1 MLKSITAALTLSTIR
16 EKLNDLNAVTDPTD
30 AQKTEERDLLAS
42 QKTAET
48 EYREALTA
56 EGDERTTQTSDAETR
71 ERLQLVSRAS
81 LGAIFARAVEH
92 RSTEGAESELQAAL
106 ALAPNQ
112 VPIDLLRAPVEERA
126 ITPAP
131 THVGASEQAVLMPI
145 FADGDAAFLN
155 VDQVTVPNGD
165 AVFPVLT
172 NRPTVG
178 GPHADSTEVTE
189 TTGAFSAELV
199 KPERLQC
206 AFTYRRTDAARFSA
220 MGEALRAALNE
231 ALSESLD
238 VQIVSG
244 ADGLLG
250 GTNLDAHGQAAV
262 DTFGTYVSKFGFARV
277 DGRYA
282 PTAKSIKV
290 LMGSAGYAH
299 AGSVYRGDQSQ
310 ESAVDR
316 LMTIT
321 GGVRV
326 SAHVT
331 AVASTKQQT
340 IVRLGARRDAVA
352 GLWQGVTIIP
362 DEITRAKQ
370 GEIVITAVLLAAVKN
385 PPGRGILQSRSQG
398 GVDAAASA
406 GGSGLRCGRQG

>member
-1 MLKSITAALTLSTIR
+1 MT
-16 EKLNDLNAVTDPTD
+16 
-30 AQKTEERDLLAS
+30 AS
-42 QKTAET
+42 QKLAVRLSEVRQRLNEIGGLEGDAYLEEVRAEETKLQT
-48 EYREALTA
+48 EYRDTEQRWRSATIA
-56 EGDERTTQTSDAETR
+56 EGDAAAAAGAQFGTR
-71 ERLQLVSRAS
+71 GSVEDRAYRELVGRADVGDVFAAVMEHRATDGAMRELQQHRGLAMNQIPLDMLRLP
-81 LGAIFARAVEH
+81 AVEH
-92 RSTEGAESELQAAL
+92 RA
-106 ALAPNQ
+106 
-112 VPIDLLRAPVEERA
+112 V
-126 ITPAP
+126 TPAP
-131 THVGASEQAVLMPI
+131 THVGASEQAVLMPVL
-145 FADGDAAFLN
+145 ADGDAAFLS

-199 KPERLQC
+199 KPERLQA
-206 AFTYRRTDAARFSA
+206 AFTYRRVDAARFSA
-220 MGEALRAALNE
+220 MGESLRAALNE
-231 ALSESLD
+231 SLSEALD

-244 ADGLLG
+244 ANGLLG
-250 GTNLDAHGQAAV
+250 GTNLDAHAQASV

-282 PTAKSIKV
+282 PTVKSIKV

-316 LMTIT
+316 LMTIG

-326 SAHVT
+326 SAHVQ
-331 AVASTKQQT
+331 AVTSNKQQT

-362 DEITRAKQ
+362 DEVTRAKQ
-370 GEIVITAVLLAAVKN
+370 GEIVITAVMLAAVK
-385 PPGRGILQSRSQG
+385 ILRSG
-398 GVDAAASA
+398 GFYKAEVKVA
-406 GGSGLRCGRQG
+406 

>member
-1 MLKSITAALTLSTIR
+1 MLKSITAALKLSEIR
-16 EKLNDLNAVTDPTD
+16 EALNALNAVTELSDT
-30 AQKTEERDLLAS
+30 QKTEEGDLLAS
-42 QKTAET
+42 QKKTES
-48 EYREALTA
+48 EYRSAIAEEDDARTA
-56 EGDERTTQTSDAETR
+56 PTPDTEER
-71 ERLQLVSRAS
+71 ERLALVSRAS
-81 LGAIFARAVEH
+81 LGAIFSSAVEH

-106 ALAPNQ
+106 HLAPNQ
-112 VPIDLLRAPVEERA
+112 VPIDLLRAPVEHRA

-131 THVGASEQAVLMPI
+131 THVGASEQPVLMPI

-178 GPHADSTEVTE
+178 GPHSDSTAVDE

-199 KPERLQC
+199 KPSRLQA
-206 AFTYRRTDAARFSA
+206 AFTYRRVDAARFSA
-220 MGEALRAALNE
+220 MGEALRQALNE

-244 ADGLLG
+244 DNGLLG
-250 GTNLDAHGQAAV
+250 GTNLPAHAQAAV
-262 DTFGTYVSKFGFARV
+262 DTYGTYVSKFGFARV

-282 PTAKSIKV
+282 SSAKAVKV

-310 ESAVDR
+310 ESAIDR
-316 LMTIT
+316 LMTI
-321 GGVRV
+321 GGGIKV
-326 SAHVT
+326 SPHVP
-331 AVASTKQQT
+331 ALASTKQKA
-340 IVRLGARRDAVA
+340 IVRLGARRDAIA
-352 GLWQGVTIIP
+352 GIWAGITIIP

-370 GEIVITAVLLAAVKN
+370 GEIVITAVMLAAVKVL
-385 PPGRGILQSRSQG
+385 R
-398 GVDAAASA
+398 VDGFFKAEVKVS
-406 GGSGLRCGRQG
+406 

>member
-1 MLKSITAALTLSTIR
+1 MLKSITAALKLSEIR
-16 EKLNDLNAVTDPTD
+16 EKLNDLNAVADPT
-30 AQKTEERDLLAS
+30 AEQQTEERGLVADL
-42 QKTAET
+42 KTSET
-48 EYREALTA
+48 EYRESLQA
-56 EGDERTTQTSDAETR
+56 EDDARTTPTAPDAETR
-71 ERLQLVSRAS
+71 ERLALVSRAS

-92 RSTEGAESELQAAL
+92 RATEGAESELQAAL
-106 ALAPNQ
+106 DLAPNQ
-112 VPIDLLRAPVEERA
+112 VPIDLLRAPVEHRA

-131 THVGASEQAVLMPI
+131 THVGASEQAVLMPV
-145 FADGDAAFLN
+145 FAEGDAAFLN

-178 GPHADSTEVTE
+178 GPHADSTEVAE
-189 TTGAFSAELV
+189 TTGAFTAELV
-199 KPERLQC
+199 TPERLQA
-206 AFTYRRTDAARFSA
+206 AFTYRRVDTARFSA
-220 MGEALRAALNE
+220 MGEALRQALNE

-250 GTNLDAHGQAAV
+250 GTNLENHAQAAV
-262 DTFGTYVSKFGFARV
+262 DTFGSYVSKFGFARV

-282 PTAKSIKV
+282 STAKAVKV

-310 ESAVDR
+310 ESAIDR
-316 LMTIT
+316 LMTIG

-326 SAHVT
+326 SPHVA
-331 AVASTKQQT
+331 AVASTKQKT

-352 GLWQGVTIIP
+352 GIWQGVTIIP

-370 GEIVITAVLLAAVKN
+370 GEIVITAVMLAAVK
-385 PPGRGILQSRSQG
+385 
-398 GVDAAASA
+398 V
-406 GGSGLRCGRQG
+406 LRADGFYKAEVKVA

>member
-1 MLKSITAALTLSTIR
+1 MLKSLTAALKLSELR
-16 EKLNDLNAVTDPTD
+16 EKLNALNTITEPTE
-30 AQKTEERDLLAS
+30 AQQTEEIALLAS
-42 QKTAET
+42 QKATES
-48 EYREALTA
+48 EYRSAVTA
-56 EGDERTTQTSDAETR
+56 EGDEATHPTDADAETR
-71 ERLQLVSRAS
+71 ERMQLVSRAS

-92 RSTEGAESELQAAL
+92 RATDGAESELQAAL
-106 ALAPNQ
+106 ELAPNQ
-112 VPIDLLRAPVEERA
+112 VPIDLLRAPVEHRA

-145 FADGDAAFLN
+145 FADGDAAFLG
-155 VDQVTVPNGD
+155 VDQVTVPAGD

-178 GPHADSTEVTE
+178 GPHADSTEVAE
-189 TTGAFSAELV
+189 TTGAFTAELV
-199 KPERLQC
+199 KPSRLQA
-206 AFTYRRTDAARFSA
+206 AFTYRRTDVARFSA
-220 MGEALRAALNE
+220 MGEALRQALNE

-238 VQIVSG
+238 VQTVAG

-250 GTNLDAHGQAAV
+250 GTNLDNHAQAAV
-262 DTFGTYVSKFGFARV
+262 DTYATYVGKFGFSRV

-282 PTAKSIKV
+282 SNAKAVKV
-290 LMGSAGYAH
+290 LMGSQTYAH

-310 ESAVDR
+310 ESAIDR
-316 LMTIT
+316 LMGIT

-326 SAHVT
+326 SAHVP

-362 DEITRAKQ
+362 DEVTRAKQ
-370 GEIVITAVLLAAVKN
+370 GEIVITAVLLAAVKVL
-385 PPGRGILQSRSQG
+385 R
-398 GVDAAASA
+398 A
-406 GGSGLRCGRQG
+406 GGFYKAEVKVS

>member
-1 MLKSITAALTLSTIR
+1 MLESIKKALKLSEIR
-16 EKLNDLNAVTDPTD
+16 EKLNALNAVTDPTD
-30 AQKTEERDLLAS
+30 AQKTEERDLIAS
-42 QKTAET
+42 QKASET
-48 EYREALTA
+48 EYRIALQA
-56 EGDERTTQTSDAETR
+56 EDDARTTPTAADAETR

-81 LGAIFARAVEH
+81 VGAIFARAVEH

-106 ALAPNQ
+106 HLAPNQ

-131 THVGASEQAVLMPI
+131 ANVGASEQAVLMPV
-145 FADGDAAFLN
+145 FASGDAAFLG

-199 KPERLQC
+199 KPERLQA
-206 AFTYRRTDAARFSA
+206 AFTYRRVDVARFST
-220 MGEALRAALNE
+220 MGESLRAALND
-231 ALSESLD
+231 ALGESLD
-238 VQIVSG
+238 VQIVAG

-250 GTNLDAHGQAAV
+250 GANLDNHAQAAV
-262 DTFGTYVSKFGFARV
+262 DTFATYVSKFGFARV

-290 LMGSAGYAH
+290 LMGAGGYAH

-310 ESAVDR
+310 ESAIDR
-316 LMTIT
+316 LMSIT

-326 SAHVT
+326 SAHVA
-331 AVASTKQQT
+331 AVASTKQKA

-362 DEITRAKQ
+362 DEVTRAKQ
-370 GEIVITAVLLAAVKN
+370 GEIVITAVMLAAVKVL
-385 PPGRGILQSRSQG
+385 R
-398 GVDAAASA
+398 A
-406 GGSGLRCGRQG
+406 GGFYKAEVKVA

>member
-1 MLKSITAALTLSTIR
+1 MMKSITAALKLSEIR
-16 EKLNDLNAVTDPTD
+16 ESLNDLNAIADPTD

-42 QKTAET
+42 QKTTET
-48 EYREALTA
+48 EYREALQTEDDA
-56 EGDERTTQTSDAETR
+56 RTTPTPDAETR

-92 RSTEGAESELQAAL
+92 RATEGAESELQAAL
-106 ALAPNQ
+106 DLAPNQ

-145 FADGDAAFLN
+145 FADGDAAFLS

-189 TTGAFSAELV
+189 TTGAFDAELV
-199 KPERLQC
+199 KPERLQS
-206 AFTYRRTDAARFSA
+206 AFTYRRVDAARFSA
-220 MGEALRAALNE
+220 MGESLRAALNE
-231 ALSESLD
+231 SLSEALD

-250 GTNLDAHGQAAV
+250 GTNLDAHTQAAV
-262 DTFGTYVSKFGFARV
+262 DTYGTYVSKFGFARV

-316 LMTIT
+316 LMTIG

-326 SAHVT
+326 SAHVP

-340 IVRLGARRDAVA
+340 IVRLDARRDMVA
-352 GLWQGVTIIP
+352 GLWQGVTIIS
-362 DEITRAKQ
+362 DEISRAKQ
-370 GEIVITAVLLAAVKN
+370 GEIVITAAMLVGVK
-385 PPGRGILQSRSQG
+385 ILR
-398 GVDAAASA
+398 A
-406 GGSGLRCGRQG
+406 GGF

>member
-1 MLKSITAALTLSTIR
+1 MLKSITAALKLSELR

-30 AQKTEERDLLAS
+30 AQQTEERDLIAS
-42 QKTAET
+42 QKTTEV
-48 EYREALTA
+48 EYRDALQTEANA
-56 EGDERTTQTSDAETR
+56 DTTPTPDAETR

-106 ALAPNQ
+106 DLAPNQ

-131 THVGASEQAVLMPI
+131 THVGASEQAVLLPV
-145 FADGDAAFLN
+145 FAAGDAAFLS

-165 AVFPVLT
+165 AVLPVLT

-199 KPERLQC
+199 KPERLQS
-206 AFTYRRTDAARFSA
+206 AFTYRRVDVARFSA
-220 MGEALRAALNE
+220 MGESLRAALNE
-231 ALSESLD
+231 SLSEALD
-238 VQIVSG
+238 VQILSG
-244 ADGLLG
+244 ANGLLG
-250 GTNLDAHGQAAV
+250 GTNLDAHTQSAI
-262 DTFGTYVSKFGFARV
+262 DTFATYVSKFGFARV

-290 LMGSAGYAH
+290 LMGSGGYAH

-310 ESAVDR
+310 ESAIDR

-326 SAHVT
+326 SAHVP
-331 AVASTKQQT
+331 AVTSTKQQT
-340 IVRLGARRDAVA
+340 LVRLGAQRDAVA

-362 DEITRAKQ
+362 DEVTRAKQ
-370 GEIVITAVLLAAVKN
+370 GEIVITAVMLAAVK
-385 PPGRGILQSRSQG
+385 ILR
-398 GVDAAASA
+398 A
-406 GGSGLRCGRQG
+406 GGFYKAEVKVS

>member
-1 MLKSITAALTLSTIR
+1 MLKSITAALKLSEIR
-16 EKLNDLNAVTDPTD
+16 ESLNALNAITELSD
-30 AQKTEERDLLAS
+30 AQKIEERDLVAS
-42 QKTAET
+42 QKAT
-48 EYREALTA
+48 EVAYRESVKSEDDA
-56 EGDERTTQTSDAETR
+56 RTTPTAADAETR

-92 RSTEGAESELQAAL
+92 RATEGAESELQAAL
-106 ALAPNQ
+106 DLAPNQ

-155 VDQVTVPNGD
+155 VDQVSVPNGD

-172 NRPTVG
+172 NRPVVG

-189 TTGAFSAELV
+189 TTGAFDAELV
-199 KPERLQC
+199 KPERLQS
-206 AFTYRRTDAARFSA
+206 AFTYRRVDAARFSA
-220 MGEALRAALNE
+220 MGESLRAALNE
-231 ALSESLD
+231 SLSEALD

-250 GTNLDAHGQAAV
+250 GTNLDAHTQAAV
-262 DTFGTYVSKFGFARV
+262 DTYGTYVSKFGFGRV

-310 ESAVDR
+310 ESAIDR

-321 GGVRV
+321 GGIKV
-326 SAHVT
+326 SPHVPPM
-331 AVASTKQQT
+331 VSTKQKT
-340 IVRLGARRDAVA
+340 IVRLGARRDMVA
-352 GLWQGVTIIP
+352 GLWRGVSILV
-362 DEITRAKQ
+362 DEISRAKQ
-370 GEIVITAVLLAAVKN
+370 GEIVVTAVMLVGVKVL
-385 PPGRGILQSRSQG
+385 R
-398 GVDAAASA
+398 A
-406 GGSGLRCGRQG
+406 GGFYKAEVKVS

>member
-1 MLKSITAALTLSTIR
+1 MLKSIEKALKLSEIR
-16 EKLNDLNAVTDPTD
+16 ERLNDLNAVTDPTD
-30 AQKTEERDLLAS
+30 AQQTEERDLLAS
-42 QKTAET
+42 QKTTET
-48 EYREALTA
+48 EYREALQT
-56 EGDERTTQTSDAETR
+56 EGDADTTPTPDAETR

-81 LGAIFARAVEH
+81 FGAIFARAVEH

-106 ALAPNQ
+106 DLAPNQ

-131 THVGASEQAVLMPI
+131 THVGASEQAVLMPV
-145 FADGDAAFLN
+145 FADGDAAFLS

-178 GPHADSTEVTE
+178 GPHADSTEVAE

-199 KPERLQC
+199 KPERLQA
-206 AFTYRRTDAARFSA
+206 AFTYRRVDVARFSA
-220 MGEALRAALNE
+220 MGESLRQALNE
-231 ALSESLD
+231 SLSEALD

-250 GTNLDAHGQAAV
+250 GTNLANHAQAAV

-290 LMGSAGYAH
+290 LMGSGGYAH

-310 ESAVDR
+310 ESAIDR

-326 SAHVT
+326 SAHVP

-362 DEITRAKQ
+362 DEVTRAKQ
-370 GEIVITAVLLAAVKN
+370 GEIVITAVMLAAVKVL
-385 PPGRGILQSRSQG
+385 R
-398 GVDAAASA
+398 A
-406 GGSGLRCGRQG
+406 GGFYKAEVKVA

>member
-1 MLKSITAALTLSTIR
+1 MHPSA
-16 EKLNDLNAVTDPTD
+16 
-30 AQKTEERDLLAS
+30 
-42 QKTAET
+42 
-48 EYREALTA
+48 
-56 EGDERTTQTSDAETR
+56 DAETR

-92 RSTEGAESELQAAL
+92 RSTDGAESELQAAL
-106 ALAPNQ
+106 DLAPNQ
-112 VPIDLLRAPVEERA
+112 VPIDLLRAPVEHRA

-145 FADGDAAFLN
+145 FADGDAAFLG

-178 GPHADSTEVTE
+178 GPHSDSTEVEE
-189 TTGAFSAELV
+189 TTGAFTAELV
-199 KPERLQC
+199 KPARLQA
-206 AFTYRRTDAARFSA
+206 AFTYRRVDVARFSA
-220 MGEALRAALNE
+220 MGESLRQALNE

-244 ADGLLG
+244 ANGLLG
-250 GTNLDAHGQAAV
+250 GENLDAHAQAAV
-262 DTFGTYVSKFGFARV
+262 DTFSTYVSKFGFSRV

-282 PTAKSIKV
+282 PTAKAVKV
-290 LMGSAGYAH
+290 LMGAATYAH

-326 SAHVT
+326 SAHVP

-340 IVRLGARRDAVA
+340 TTRPASWGATLRGRKHRVRYSESGAGAGIANPAIAVVPLGESDTPVA
-352 GLWQGVTIIP
+352 PTKQPNW
-362 DEITRAKQ
+362 AKA
-370 GEIVITAVLLAAVKN
+370 TSMN
-385 PPGRGILQSRSQG
+385 SRSPSRRQRPSLARTF
-398 GVDAAASA
+398 GVDPSSIKITVEA
-406 GGSGLRCGRQG
+406 

>member
-1 MLKSITAALTLSTIR
+1 M
-16 EKLNDLNAVTDPTD
+16 NDLNAIADPSD
-30 AQKTEERDLLAS
+30 AQQTEERDLLAS
-42 QKTAET
+42 QKTTET
-48 EYREALTA
+48 EYRESLQSEDDA
-56 EGDERTTQTSDAETR
+56 RTTPTAADAETR

-92 RSTEGAESELQAAL
+92 RATEGAESELQAAL
-106 ALAPNQ
+106 DLAPNQ

-131 THVGASEQAVLMPI
+131 THVGASEQAVLLPV
-145 FADGDAAFLN
+145 FAEGDAAFLN

-189 TTGAFSAELV
+189 TTGAFTAELV
-199 KPERLQC
+199 KPERLQA
-206 AFTYRRTDAARFSA
+206 AFTYRRVDVARFPV
-220 MGEALRAALNE
+220 MGESLRAALNE
-231 ALSESLD
+231 SLSEALD

-250 GTNLDAHGQAAV
+250 GRNLTSHAQATV
-262 DTFGTYVSKFGFARV
+262 DTFGSYVSKFGFARV

-290 LMGSAGYAH
+290 LMGSGGYAH

-310 ESAVDR
+310 ESAIDR

-321 GGVRV
+321 GGGVRV
-326 SAHVT
+326 SPHIP

-340 IVRLGARRDAVA
+340 IVRLGARRDAAA
-352 GLWQGVTIIP
+352 GLWAGVTIIA

-370 GEIVITAVLLAAVKN
+370 GEVVITAVMLAAVK
-385 PPGRGILQSRSQG
+385 ILR
-398 GVDAAASA
+398 A
-406 GGSGLRCGRQG
+406 GGFHKAEVKVA

>member
-1 MLKSITAALTLSTIR
+1 MMKSITAALKLSEIR
-16 EKLNDLNAVTDPTD
+16 EKLNDLNAIETPTD
-30 AQKTEERDLLAS
+30 AQKNEERDLLAS
-42 QKTAET
+42 QKTCET
-48 EYREALTA
+48 SYREALQTEDDA
-56 EGDERTTQTSDAETR
+56 RTTPTDADAETR

-106 ALAPNQ
+106 GLSPNQ
-112 VPIDLLRAPVEERA
+112 IPVDLLRAPVEERA
-126 ITPAP
+126 ITLAP
-131 THVGASEQAVLMPI
+131 THVGASEHAVLMPI
-145 FADGDAAFLN
+145 FADGDAAFLG

-172 NRPTVG
+172 NRPTVS

-199 KPERLQC
+199 KPERLQS
-206 AFTYRRTDAARFSA
+206 AFTYRRTDAARFSG
-220 MGEALRAALNE
+220 MGESLRAALNE
-231 ALSESLD
+231 SLSEALD

-250 GTNLDAHGQAAV
+250 GTNLDAHTQAAV

-282 PTAKSIKV
+282 PTAKSIRV

-310 ESAVDR
+310 ESAIDR

-326 SAHVT
+326 SAHVA
-331 AVASTKQQT
+331 AVTSTKQKAV
-340 IVRLGARRDAVA
+340 VRLGARRDAVA
-352 GLWQGVTIIP
+352 ALWAGITIIP
-362 DEITRAKQ
+362 DEVTRAKQ
-370 GEIVITAVLLAAVKN
+370 GEIVITAVMLAAVK
-385 PPGRGILQSRSQG
+385 ILR
-398 GVDAAASA
+398 A
-406 GGSGLRCGRQG
+406 GGFYKAEVKVS